1 MQVTGVRSA
10 DPRFAATLTG
20 QSGDAK
26 LRTVAF
32 SLVPSAQAAGFS
44 LFPVVITAMD
54 PVSTRN
60 VETELLVLVQ
70 VDP

>member
-1 MQVTGVRSA
+1 
-10 DPRFAATLTG
+10 
-20 QSGDAK
+20 
-26 LRTVAF
+26 
-32 SLVPSAQAAGFS
+32 VPSAQAAGFS